1 MTKDINVMV
10 CQEEGNTCFFGQ
22 QKDLLEK
29 IQARLKASDT
39 EYDDIFEVRSDELE
53 YYVYE
58 LIWIKSEL

>member
-53 YYVYE
+53 FYVYE
-58 LIWIKSEL
+58 PIWIKSEL